1 MKNYDGAYSEV
12 IEVLNYIPIED
23 YNKIPK
29 KYITFMEENCDENS
43 NFAYNI
49 ALPFEKQDIS
59 DLAKDIL
66 GAIFRLFIISDT
78 KKEELNIKDSEM
90 KKMEEI
96 EKQIKYNPDN
106 IFKKDKVVDN
116 QIENNQTKEIVNIKK
131 ENIFSKILNFL
142 KKIFK

>member
-1 MKNYDGAYSEV
+1 MKNYDEAYSEV

-78 KKEELNIKDSEM
+78 KKEELNIKDIEM

>member
-1 MKNYDGAYSEV
+1 MKNYDEAYSEV

-90 KKMEEI
+90 KNMEEI

>member
-43 NFAYNI
+43 KFAYNI

-116 QIENNQTKEIVNIKK
+116 PIENNQTKEIINIKK

>member
-1 MKNYDGAYSEV
+1 MKNYDEAYSEV